1 MKPED
6 IFGKEGDE
14 STLSPMQKQV
24 LQFFRTHR
32 GEVFPYTDSKMYE
45 ELDNLKPTAINWSI
59 WALNDRGFL
68 AKYKVKSATKVR
80 RKTFFGFPED
90 IKRLEEEDKKHKK

>member
-1 MKPED
+1 MKPEE

-14 STLSPMQKQV
+14 NTLSPMQRQV
-24 LQFFRTHR
+24 LQFFKTHR
-32 GEVFPYTDSKMYE
+32 DEVFPYADPKMYE
-45 ELDNLKPTAINWSI
+45 ALNNLKPAAIDWSV
-59 WALNDRGFL
+59 WALNDKGFL